1 MTVDAP
7 ISQSIDKNNLSNFV
21 YLDHAASTPMRA
33 EAIAAMAPY
42 MSGMYANPSG
52 SHRFARIARKAID
65 EARDDVAD
73 VIGCKAGEVI
83 FTSGGTEGDNATI
96 FGAAR
101 RKGGIAV
108 CSAAEHH
115 AVLHCVENLNGRII
129 GVDATGVI
137 DVNALEQALQDS
149 QIAGRVNVVSVMAVN
164 NEVGSISP
172 LRQVAKIVRA
182 NAPGA
187 VLHTDAVQ
195 ATCWQDLRE
204 ISKLVDVMSLSAHK
218 FGGPKGMGVTM
229 QRIGLEIDPLIVG
242 GGQERDRRS
251 GTHNVG
257 GIMATAAALR
267 ETDSTRDVE
276 IARVT
281 KLRDALVDAVI
292 AGLDDVLETVG
303 RDKRVPGI
311 AHLCIAGC
319 ESEAILFLLDEAMI
333 CASAASACAS
343 GAMEPSH
350 VLSAMGI
357 DPKYT
362 MGALRMS
369 LGHTTTERDID
380 RASTALIAAVHQL
393 RRNKTMS
400 KTTHNTAHNTTN
412 KVSAS
417 K

>member
-281 KLRDALVDAVI
+281 KLRDALVDVVI

-380 RASTALIAAVHQL
+380 RASTALIAAVNQL

-400 KTTHNTAHNTTN
+400 KTAHNTPHNTTH

>member
-129 GVDATGVI
+129 RVDATGVI

-281 KLRDALVDAVI
+281 KLRDALVDTVI

-400 KTTHNTAHNTTN
+400 KTMSKTSH

>member
-1 MTVDAP
+1 
-7 ISQSIDKNNLSNFV
+7 
-21 YLDHAASTPMRA
+21 MRDVA
-33 EAIAAMAPY
+33 VSAMAPF
-42 MSGMYANPSG
+42 MSGVYANPSG

-65 EARDDVAD
+65 EARDDVAEA
-73 VIGCKAGEVI
+73 IGCKAGEII

-96 FGAAR
+96 FGSAR
-101 RKGGIAV
+101 RRGGVAV

-115 AVLHCVENLNGRII
+115 AVLHCVENLNGQVV

-137 DVNALEQALQDS
+137 NVAELEKVLQDP
-149 QIAGRVNVVSVMAVN
+149 QNAGRVSVVSVMAVN

-172 LRQVAKIVRA
+172 LRQVAKVVRA
-182 NAPGA
+182 NAPNA

-204 ISKLVDVMSLSAHK
+204 ISKLVDVLSVSAHK

-267 ETDSTRDVE
+267 ETDSTRDAEVE
-276 IARVT
+276 RVT
-281 KLRDALVDAVI
+281 QLRDALVDAVI
-292 AGLDDVLETVG
+292 SEIDDVIETVA

-311 AHLCIAGC
+311 AHFCIAGC

-350 VLSAMGI
+350 VLSAMGV
-357 DPKYT
+357 DRKYS
-362 MGALRMS
+362 MGSLRMS
-369 LGHTTTERDID
+369 LGHTTTLSEID

-393 RRNKTMS
+393 RRK
-400 KTTHNTAHNTTN
+400 KPAV
-412 KVSAS
+412 KAQVGR
-417 K
+417 

>member
-129 GVDATGVI
+129 SVDATGVI

-218 FGGPKGMGVTM
+218 FGGPKGMGITM

-380 RASTALIAAVHQL
+380 RASTALISAVHQL
-393 RRNKTMS
+393 RRNKAMS
-400 KTTHNTAHNTTN
+400 KTTHNTTH